1 MLIMINGV
9 LAEANDLV
17 HPLYR
22 AVFISLFTWRRA
34 GADDDSPRPY
44 GWWGDSFP
52 NSAGDR
58 IGSRLY
64 LLQREKNIQS
74 VRERA
79 RQYALEALAWMKD
92 DLLVTGITATCER
105 RGNDAAVLVIT
116 FSVDGSDHAFS
127 VPDILEAINVSIRTQ
142 TTTA

>member
-9 LAEANDLV
+9 LTESGDLV

-22 AVFISLFTWRRA
+22 AIFISLFTWRRA
-34 GADDDSPRPY
+34 GADDDAPRPY

-52 NSAGDR
+52 TQAGDR

-64 LLQREKNIQS
+64 LLQREKNLQS

-92 DLLVTGITATCER
+92 DDLVTGISAICER
-105 RGNDAAVLVIT
+105 CGNNAAGLVIT
-116 FSVDGSDHAFS
+116 LSVDGSDHAFS

-142 TTTA
+142 TAAT